1 MDEKRLAG
9 VVLPLFSLRRNND
22 HGIGDLTAL
31 RQWIDWAADA
41 HVGFLQLLPVNALGR
56 DECPSPYSTISSVAL
71 EPLYLSLE
79 PWTIPGLEERV
90 FNETGDTL
98 PWEQPSGPD
107 LVDYPK
113 VRFWKMWILRGAWN
127 NFKTKPEY
135 ECIMPK
141 FREWVKEQ
149 GSWLEDFVC
158 FQILCDLFGTEIWWH
173 WPEQDPARAKAI
185 ASDYEEE
192 KDFARWLQ
200 WLCEKQWEF
209 IRIYADERNVK
220 LMGDIPIGVSLSS
233 ADVFFERHLFD
244 TEWCG
249 GAPAEGSYAED
260 PFTAK
265 WGQNWGIPLYRWDV
279 MAQDNFAWWR
289 RRVKYC
295 TKIFSMYRIDHILG
309 FYRIYSFPWK
319 PTENG
324 VFLPL
329 STDQA
334 AQRTGGRLPGFK
346 PRGDDNAADRNMNL
360 ADGDLYLRLLLSAAP
375 GVSVVG
381 EDLGCVPD
389 YVRPNMRQ
397 LDIPGFKIPHWEI
410 KADGTITSGKEYH
423 ECSFAAFGTHD
434 FETIMQ
440 TWNDSYAK
448 IERARKLGL
457 WENGSPKTPSSP
469 EQENIVRQAE
479 DGARLLK
486 WFADFS
492 GMQPETCLSYWN
504 QEIKTAMYNALFRSR
519 SRYAAILWP
528 ALFGINKR
536 LNIPGTTGG
545 TNWRERMPFKAVE
558 ACGMPQTAWLRTVID
573 ESGRT
578 PLQGEDAIRA
588 LKESSKRL
596 FPKITVNNE
605 RFLKR
610 MLMWPNGKTL

>member
-56 DECPSPYSTISSVAL
+56 DECPSPYSAISSVAL

-260 PFTAK
+260 PFTVK

-360 ADGDLYLRLLLSAAP
+360 ADGDLYL
-375 GVSVVG
+375 
-381 EDLGCVPD
+381 
-389 YVRPNMRQ
+389 
-397 LDIPGFKIPHWEI
+397 
-410 KADGTITSGKEYH
+410 
-423 ECSFAAFGTHD
+423 
-434 FETIMQ
+434 
-440 TWNDSYAK
+440 
-448 IERARKLGL
+448 
-457 WENGSPKTPSSP
+457 
-469 EQENIVRQAE
+469 
-479 DGARLLK
+479 RLLK

>member
-1 MDEKRLAG
+1 
-9 VVLPLFSLRRNND
+9 
-22 HGIGDLTAL
+22 
-31 RQWIDWAADA
+31 
-41 HVGFLQLLPVNALGR
+41 
-56 DECPSPYSTISSVAL
+56 
-71 EPLYLSLE
+71 
-79 PWTIPGLEERV
+79 
-90 FNETGDTL
+90 
-98 PWEQPSGPD
+98 
-107 LVDYPK
+107 
-113 VRFWKMWILRGAWN
+113 
-127 NFKTKPEY
+127 
-135 ECIMPK
+135 
-141 FREWVKEQ
+141 
-149 GSWLEDFVC
+149 
-158 FQILCDLFGTEIWWH
+158 
-173 WPEQDPARAKAI
+173 
-185 ASDYEEE
+185 
-192 KDFARWLQ
+192 
-200 WLCEKQWEF
+200 
-209 IRIYADERNVK
+209 
-220 LMGDIPIGVSLSS
+220 
-233 ADVFFERHLFD
+233 
-244 TEWCG
+244 
-249 GAPAEGSYAED
+249 
-260 PFTAK
+260 
-265 WGQNWGIPLYRWDV
+265 
-279 MAQDNFAWWR
+279 
-289 RRVKYC
+289 
-295 TKIFSMYRIDHILG
+295 
-309 FYRIYSFPWK
+309 
-319 PTENG
+319 
-324 VFLPL
+324 
-329 STDQA
+329 
-334 AQRTGGRLPGFK
+334 
-346 PRGDDNAADRNMNL
+346 MNL

-410 KADGTITSGKEYH
+410 KSDGTITSGKEYH

-448 IERARKLGL
+448 IERAHKLGL
-457 WENGSPKTPSSP
+457 WENGSPKTPSNP

-528 ALFGINKR
+528 ALFDINKR

-610 MLMWPNGKTL
+610 MLTWPNGKTL